1 MVARGRNDAMLWRMA
16 AALPRSLPKQGVE
29 LRLRFRRIP
38 ERSCIV
44 KLFASGSELGALPV
58 YGRGRGSSAREG
70 LTLHLP
76 LDAAAIARHGLRGGE
91 PLELCVEDLRGTP
104 LAEHDL
110 ELLDVSAA
118 PLGE

>member
-1 MVARGRNDAMLWRMA
+1 MLWTMA
-16 AALPRSLPKQGVE
+16 FALPRSLPKSGVE

-44 KLFASGSELGALPV
+44 KIVANGHELGALPV

-76 LDAAAIARHGLRGGE
+76 LDAAALARHGLVGGE
-91 PLELCVEDLRGTP
+91 AIELRIEDLRGAP
-104 LAEHDL
+104 LAQHDL
-110 ELLDVSAA
+110 ELLDVATVA
-118 PLGE
+118 LDA